1 MNILIPIAGHD
12 LFFRPEEYFF
22 PKALVEVA
30 GTPMIELCVR
40 NLVRQFP
47 QAHFIFIVQDE
58 HCTKYSLDGMLQ
70 ILTDGRCT
78 IVRLDHL
85 TKGALCSALLAIDHI
100 PEDEPLIVT
109 NGDQIIQADLATLP
123 RYAANLECDA
133 ALVTFESLHP
143 RWSFV
148 RVDGE
153 GFVQEAAEKRVISR
167 DAIAGFYYYRT
178 GKLFLDSALRTLEYE
193 AGVDG
198 AYFISQ
204 TLNNLILEGRKIACR
219 KIPASLYHSFYS
231 PQKVQEYERHVQ
243 SKALLD
249 GPSHAATQK
258 PAVRAK
264 INVVIPMAG
273 LGSRFAQAG
282 YTKPKPFI
290 DVDGRT
296 MIETGMSNLAI
307 DGAHYILLAR
317 KEHLVAEK
325 DTVDR
330 LVARGDVEFL
340 SIDRPTEGTVC
351 TVLHARSRID
361 NDTPLLIA
369 NCDQVVDFSCEAF
382 VADCWARGLDG
393 SILCFKDKHL
403 DPKWSFAKTDSNGLV
418 TQVAE
423 KSPISDL
430 ATVGLY
436 LFRHGS
442 DFVAGAVDMIARN
455 ERVNNEFYTCPVY
468 NYVIEAG
475 GRIGVHEVRF
485 EDMHGLGIPSDLL
498 KYIEHIRCEPRRA
511 LA

>member
-204 TLNNLILEGRKIACR
+204 TLNNLILEGRKIAAGGTASATHR
-219 KIPASLYHSFYS
+219 LFAGAKVVDILRGYQDSQKIVNFDYAVDWGWFWFLTRPFFWVLDHLYRLCGNFGLAILGLTVVVKLAFFPLANASFRAMSKMKKLQPKMEEIKKAHGSDPQKMQMEMMEMYKREKANPLSGCVPILLTIPVFIALYKVLFVTIEMRHAPFYGWIHDLSAPDPSSILNLFGLLPYNPHAFLPAS
-231 PQKVQEYERHVQ
+231 
-243 SKALLD
+243 
-249 GPSHAATQK
+249 
-258 PAVRAK
+258 
-264 INVVIPMAG
+264 
-273 LGSRFAQAG
+273 FA
-282 YTKPKPFI
+282 
-290 DVDGRT
+290 
-296 MIETGMSNLAI
+296 
-307 DGAHYILLAR
+307 
-317 KEHLVAEK
+317 
-325 DTVDR
+325 
-330 LVARGDVEFL
+330 FL
-340 SIDRPTEGTVC
+340 SIGVWPIVMGATQWMQTKLNPAPADPIQAKMFSYMPVIFTFMFATFPSGLVIYYAWNNLL
-351 TVLHARSRID
+351 TVLQQAFIMKREGVEINFFD
-361 NDTPLLIA
+361 NIKAKKPAPKAAPKAA
-369 NCDQVVDFSCEAF
+369 ND
-382 VADCWARGLDG
+382 
-393 SILCFKDKHL
+393 
-403 DPKWSFAKTDSNGLV
+403 
-418 TQVAE
+418 
-423 KSPISDL
+423 
-430 ATVGLY
+430 
-436 LFRHGS
+436 
-442 DFVAGAVDMIARN
+442 
-455 ERVNNEFYTCPVY
+455 
-468 NYVIEAG
+468 
-475 GRIGVHEVRF
+475 
-485 EDMHGLGIPSDLL
+485 
-498 KYIEHIRCEPRRA
+498 
-511 LA
+511 